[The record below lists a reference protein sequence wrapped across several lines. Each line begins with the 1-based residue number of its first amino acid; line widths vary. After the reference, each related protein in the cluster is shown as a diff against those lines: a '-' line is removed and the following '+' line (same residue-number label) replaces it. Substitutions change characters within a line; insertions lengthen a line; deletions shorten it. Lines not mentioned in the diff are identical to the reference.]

1 MGSTIIFM
9 ILLQVVLILLNAVFA
24 CAEIAVIS
32 MNDNKMEKMAEEG
45 NKGRS
50 GL

>member
-32 MNDNKMEKMAEEG
+32 MNDNKMEKMAE
-45 NKGRS
+45 
-50 GL
+50 